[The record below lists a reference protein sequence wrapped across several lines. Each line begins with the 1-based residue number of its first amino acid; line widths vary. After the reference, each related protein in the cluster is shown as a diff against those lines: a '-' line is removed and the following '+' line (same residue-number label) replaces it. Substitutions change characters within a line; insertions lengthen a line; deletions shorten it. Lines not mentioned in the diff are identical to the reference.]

1 MIGATMFIVALLVL
15 VLVAVPLLSL
25 RYGVD
30 SRHFSTRERRSNW

>member
-1 MIGATMFIVALLVL
+1 MFVVLLVL
-15 VLVAVPLLSL
+15 VMLVAVPLLSL